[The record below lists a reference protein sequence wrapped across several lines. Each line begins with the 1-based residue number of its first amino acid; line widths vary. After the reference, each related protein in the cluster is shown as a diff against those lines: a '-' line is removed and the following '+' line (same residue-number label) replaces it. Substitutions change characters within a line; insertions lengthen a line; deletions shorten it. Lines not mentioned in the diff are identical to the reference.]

1 MGKLFYNV
9 HGHAKLEFATQGWL
23 WVVFFCGV
31 NQTIFQHFNEK
42 LKGMVKTDNKK
53 IANANLDFQ

>member
-1 MGKLFYNV
+1 MPM
-9 HGHAKLEFATQGWL
+9 GHAKLEFATQGW
-23 WVVFFCGV
+23 WCFFWGV

-42 LKGMVKTDNKK
+42 LKGMVKKDNKK